1 MSAVASAKGVSVAS
15 IPVGKTGMLAR
26 TGRVVALNLLGIAV
40 LLLSWQL
47 GHVAIGQ
54 FLPPPFT
61 VFGTA
66 LSMLT
71 ESRYLVGLGLP
82 RGGFMPHLQVT
93 TFSVLVGLAAG
104 SFVGILT
111 GLASAFSSVIRQVI
125 APLAAFVGTLPL
137 LVAAPFFLMWFG
149 VSATARI
156 SLVAVYSALVVHTYA
171 FQAVGN
177 MNRSYHEY
185 AATLGA
191 GRLYAFMRVV
201 RPATMPEILGGIRV
215 ALGAAWGL
223 VAITEIL
230 GSVTGIGRVIVA
242 TWGVYDITTMMAA
255 ILWLSLL
262 ALLLDGLMMLVRE
275 WMLRWA

>member
-1 MSAVASAKGVSVAS
+1 
-15 IPVGKTGMLAR
+15 ML
-26 TGRVVALNLLGIAV
+26 V
-40 LLLSWQL
+40 
-47 GHVAIGQ
+47 
-54 FLPPPFT
+54 
-61 VFGTA
+61 
-66 LSMLT
+66 

-82 RGGFMPHLQVT
+82 RGGLLPHLEVT
-93 TFSVLVGLAAG
+93 TLSVLAGLLLG
-104 SFVGILT
+104 TLIGIVT
-111 GLASAFSSVIRQVI
+111 GLVSAFSNVIRQII

-171 FQAVGN
+171 FRAVAN
-177 MNRSYHEY
+177 MNPTLREY

-191 GRLYAFMRVV
+191 RPIYAFLHVV
-201 RPATMPEILGGIRV
+201 MPATMSEILGGLRV

-230 GSVTGIGRVIVA
+230 GSVTGVGRVIVA

-262 ALLLDGLMMLVRE
+262 ALVLDGLVMLLMKWV
-275 WMLRWA
+275 LRWA

>member
-1 MSAVASAKGVSVAS
+1 MLPRLVRLAV
-15 IPVGKTGMLAR
+15 
-26 TGRVVALNLLGIAV
+26 LNLLGVV
-40 LLLSWQL
+40 LFLVGWQL
-47 GHVAIGQ
+47 GHMAVGQ
-54 FLPPPFT
+54 FLPPPLT

-71 ESRYLVGLGLP
+71 ESSYLVGLGLP
-82 RGGFMPHLQVT
+82 RGGFLPHLQVT
-93 TFSVLVGLAAG
+93 TFSVLMGLA
-104 SFVGILT
+104 VGTVIGIVT
-111 GLASAFSSVIRQVI
+111 GLASAFSNVIRQII
-125 APLAAFVGTLPL
+125 APMAAFIGTLPL

-177 MNRSYHEY
+177 MNRSYREY

-191 GRLYAFMRVV
+191 GGLYTFMRVV
-201 RPATMPEILGGIRV
+201 MPATMPEILGGIRV

-262 ALLLDGLMMLVRE
+262 ALLLDGLMMLLRS